1 MVDGFKE
8 WDLFKKKKEDK
19 EKIVGFFFFF
29 WLLETWS
36 YPFDKLIWKNNP
48 RLINSGLEILI
59 NTAKPI

>member
-19 EKIVGFFFFF
+19 EKIVVFFFF

-48 RLINSGLEILI
+48 RLINSGLEILR
-59 NTAKPI
+59 NTAKAI

>member
-8 WDLFKKKKEDK
+8 WELFKKKKDK
-19 EKIVGFFFFF
+19 EKIVGFFFF

-48 RLINSGLEILI
+48 RLINSGLEILR
-59 NTAKPI
+59 NTAKAI

>member
-8 WDLFKKKKEDK
+8 WELFKKKKDK
-19 EKIVGFFFFF
+19 EKIVGFFFL
-29 WLLETWS
+29 LLETWS

-59 NTAKPI
+59 NTAKAI